1 MRSSSKPQALNVKG
15 ALKMS
20 TAHLI
25 QTIIE
30 FILLGLIV
38 LCIIYEPALVKWEK
52 KQGEKM
58 LKAFNKR
65 KVHRR

>member
-1 MRSSSKPQALNVKG
+1 
-15 ALKMS
+15 MS
-20 TAHLI
+20 TSHAI

-30 FILLGLIV
+30 LVMIIALIV
-38 LCIIYEPALVKWEK
+38 GFIYEPALAKWER

-65 KVHRR
+65 KEYRK

>member
-1 MRSSSKPQALNVKG
+1 
-15 ALKMS
+15 MS

-30 FILLGLIV
+30 ALMIAALIFGF
-38 LCIIYEPALVKWEK
+38 IYEARLADWEQ
-52 KQGEKM
+52 KQKEKV

-65 KVHRR
+65 KEYRR